1 MACIFSPAD
10 KRFVSRREH
19 ALQVAQPQESQH
31 GVWRT
36 YCDGSRVIPF
46 EMTAHTMG
54 CDDDRLGLHRGAAQS
69 ELNAACGPTLGAW
82 GAPTK
87 KLGVFLG
94 TKGKKT

>member
-36 YCDGSRVIPF
+36 YCDGSRVIPCKV
-46 EMTAHTMG
+46 TAHPMG
-54 CDDDRLGLHRGAAQS
+54 CDDNRGEESMELLKAFKSLLSLSSEKKKSCERL
-69 ELNAACGPTLGAW
+69 
-82 GAPTK
+82 
-87 KLGVFLG
+87 FIY
-94 TKGKKT
+94 